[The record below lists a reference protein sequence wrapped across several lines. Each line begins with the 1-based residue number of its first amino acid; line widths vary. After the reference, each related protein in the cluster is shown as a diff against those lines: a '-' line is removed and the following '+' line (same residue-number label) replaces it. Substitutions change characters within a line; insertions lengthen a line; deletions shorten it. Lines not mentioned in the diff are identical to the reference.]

1 MLHSRFASTLAL
13 AAIACLTASCQST
26 HSESR
31 AVLGNHASTSAMPS
45 PLPDHATVTAAL
57 RAVVKEQNGGFG
69 LQMWATLVDR
79 DGVVRSVAMS
89 GADRGDQWPGSRVI
103 SAQKANTANAFSLP
117 GLALSTANLYAA
129 VQPGQSLFGLQE
141 SNPVDTEVAYGG
153 DAVRFGTVND
163 PMVGHRVGGV
173 NVFGG
178 GLALYAAGGKLV
190 GGIGLSGDSSV
201 ADHIIAWKL
210 RKKLGLDHVP
220 AGVSPTKDDNMVMD
234 FENEKSAG
242 GWGHAAT
249 TPEAT
254 KIVND
259 LPKTHPIAK

>member
-1 MLHSRFASTLAL
+1 MSSLRLSPVVAL
-13 AAIACLTASCQST
+13 AALAAFTPACQST
-26 HSESR
+26 HHEDR
-31 AVLGNHASTSAMPS
+31 EHHATSNT
-45 PLPDHATVTAAL
+45 LPDHATVTAAL
-57 RAVVKEQNGGFG
+57 REVVKEQNGGFA

-79 DGVVRSVAMS
+79 DGVVSVVAMS

-153 DAVRFGTVND
+153 DAARFGTTDD

-201 ADHIIAWKL
+201 ADHVIAWKL
-210 RKKLGLDHVP
+210 RKKLGLDRVP
-220 AGVSPTKDDNMVMD
+220 GGVSPTKDDNMVVD
-234 FENEKSAG
+234 FVDGASAS

-254 KIVND
+254 RIVND
-259 LPKTHPIAK
+259 LPKTHPITK